1 MVESKKGKPMDWI
14 DRMQIAYE
22 AQTDRMIDEM
32 YGPRSIE
39 CAMCEEYFNS
49 DNAVGTKY
57 EQKLDFCSDDCV
69 EAWEEE
75 FAHDY
80 EEEEEEL
87 DNQSTIHPVFCTTSH
102 TAIQKVG

>member
-1 MVESKKGKPMDWI
+1 MDWI

-39 CAMCEEYFNS
+39 CAMCDEYFNS

-57 EQKLDFCSDDCV
+57 DPKLDFCSDDCA
-69 EAWEEE
+69 ESWEEE
-75 FAHDY
+75 FAHEY
-80 EEEEEEL
+80 EEGEGEM
-87 DNQSTIHPVFCTTSH
+87 DNQSPIQPYVCITNHTT
-102 TAIQKVG
+102 IQKAG

>member
-1 MVESKKGKPMDWI
+1 MDWI

-39 CAMCEEYFNS
+39 CAMCEEYFSS
-49 DNAVGTKY
+49 DDAHETKL
-57 EQKLDFCSDDCV
+57 EPKLNFCSDECV
-69 EAWEEE
+69 ESWEEE
-75 FAHDY
+75 NAHDY
-80 EEEEEEL
+80 EEVDDEL

-102 TAIQKVG
+102 KAIQKVG

>member
-1 MVESKKGKPMDWI
+1 MDWI

-39 CAMCEEYFNS
+39 CAMCSEYFSS
-49 DNAVGTKY
+49 DDALGTKY
-57 EQKLDFCSDDCV
+57 DPKLDFCSDDCV
-69 EAWEEE
+69 ESWEEE

-80 EEEEEEL
+80 EEGEGEM
-87 DNQSTIHPVFCTTSH
+87 DNQSTIHPVVCTSNHIT
-102 TAIQKVG
+102 IQKAG